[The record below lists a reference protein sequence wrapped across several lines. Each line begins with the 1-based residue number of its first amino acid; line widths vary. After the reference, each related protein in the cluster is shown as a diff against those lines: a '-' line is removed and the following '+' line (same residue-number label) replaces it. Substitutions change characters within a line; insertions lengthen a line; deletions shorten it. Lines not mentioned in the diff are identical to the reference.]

1 MPKIPLKSN
10 CLNFYEVLAQAIALI
25 SPTMT
30 AALIIPVMYSNTG
43 DWSWMSYAL
52 GTVMLLFVAYNLN
65 QFAKRSTGSG
75 SMYSY
80 ICRGLGVT
88 GGAIGG
94 WSLIWAYLGI
104 SVAGATGFAVFADTL
119 LGMVGL
125 HVSPIV
131 LFAVCV
137 GISWYCAW
145 KNVQLSA
152 LLMLFLEG
160 ISITLI
166 LILCAI
172 VLSQH
177 HFVVDKAQF
186 NIGTLPWSSV
196 GLGVVVAIFSLVG
209 FECATAF
216 GDEAKDP
223 LQTIPR
229 AVMLSLVLAGAFFVF
244 VTYVEVLGVRGYST
258 SLDKLDA
265 PLNTLA
271 TLAHVALLSV
281 PLSIGAMVSFFALNL
296 SCINAGA
303 RVIYAM
309 GRHGLFHES
318 TADAHATNE
327 TPHIAVTTMS
337 IISFS
342 LPTIAALGG
351 LAALDIFNYAG
362 TLAAFGFI
370 TPYCLISIAAPVYLR
385 RLGEQRP
392 IDIAMCVASL
402 VLLLIPAVGSVI
414 PIPAPPVNYFPYAY
428 LVYLFAGI
436 AWILAFRMRKP
447 AALGAIQQDL
457 AQSHARFQLKE
468 MPVMAQAIADPKA
481 A

>member
-1 MPKIPLKSN
+1 MSNISLKAN
-10 CLNFYEVLAQAIALI
+10 CLNSYEVLAQAVALI

-52 GTVMLLFVAYNLN
+52 GTVMLLFVAWNLN
-65 QFAKRSTGSG
+65 QFARRSTGSG

-104 SVAGATGFAVFADTL
+104 SVAGATGFAVFSDTL
-119 LGMVGL
+119 LGMMGL
-125 HVSPIV
+125 HLPPVA

-137 GISWYCAW
+137 GTSWYCAW

-152 LLMLFLEG
+152 LLMLFFEG
-160 ISITLI
+160 ISIVLI
-166 LILCAI
+166 LLLCAV

-177 HFVVDKAQF
+177 HFAIDKAQF
-186 NIGTLPWSSV
+186 DVSTLPWSSV

-223 LQTIPR
+223 LKTIPR
-229 AVMLSLVLAGAFFVF
+229 AVMLSLVLSGAFFVF
-244 VTYVEVLGVRGYST
+244 VTYVMVLGTRGYST
-258 SLDKLDA
+258 PLDKIDT
-265 PLNTLA
+265 PLNVLA
-271 TLAHVALLSV
+271 TLAHVAPLQI
-281 PLSIGAMVSFFALNL
+281 PLSLGAMVSFFALNL

-303 RVIYAM
+303 RIIYAM
-309 GRHGLFHES
+309 GRHGLFHEA

-337 IISFS
+337 IISFL
-342 LPTIAALGG
+342 LPTAA
-351 LAALDIFNYAG
+351 AIFSVAPLDIFNYAG

-370 TPYCLISIAAPVYLR
+370 TPYCLISVAAPVYLK
-385 RLGEQRP
+385 RLGEQQPR
-392 IDIAMCVASL
+392 DLVMCAASL
-402 VLLLIPAVGSVI
+402 LLLMIPAVGSVV
-414 PIPAPPVNYFPYAY
+414 PIPDPPVNYFPYAY
-428 LVYLFAGI
+428 LIYLAIGI
-436 AWILAFRMRKP
+436 AWILAFRVRKP
-447 AALGAIQQDL
+447 SALGQIRQDL
-457 AQSHARFQLKE
+457 ESSHARFDIQDD
-468 MPVMAQAIADPKA
+468 MTAIPDAKA